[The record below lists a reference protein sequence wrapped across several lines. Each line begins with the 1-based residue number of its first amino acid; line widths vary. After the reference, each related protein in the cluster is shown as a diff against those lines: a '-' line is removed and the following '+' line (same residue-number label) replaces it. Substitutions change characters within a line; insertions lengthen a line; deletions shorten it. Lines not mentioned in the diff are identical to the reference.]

1 MNFIYE
7 SLIII
12 AIAFAIIGFASII
25 CFRDRHYF
33 IKSKDIEKKHYILR
47 KSRFLF
53 LYAFAVTWNW
63 KSGIILKSTFWG
75 TLGFYAYY
83 LCFYVA
89 DMVYFIVT
97 DNYMIITKPIIF
109 VIFAVIVPWVLA
121 ILFCA
126 IKSIILAI
134 RKEEIDYF

>member
-12 AIAFAIIGFASII
+12 AIALVMIGFTSLI
-25 CFRDRHYF
+25 CFQGNHYY
-33 IKSKDIEKKHYILR
+33 IKSKGIEKKHYVLK

-53 LYAFAVTWNW
+53 LYAFCMTWNW

-83 LCFYVA
+83 FCFYVA

-97 DNYMIITKPIIF
+97 DNYMIITKPLAF
-109 VIFAVIVPWVLA
+109 VIFAAIVPWISA

-126 IKSIILAI
+126 IKSIILSK
-134 RKEEIDYF
+134 RKEEN